1 MRMPDYRAKIE
12 NMIDRIVA
20 EVKNIEAVDTDDA
33 LLDALDTVISAN
45 DSEIFII
52 IEDEVCRRL
61 GKENPF

>member
-1 MRMPDYRAKIE
+1 MPDYRAKIE